1 MKSSMKIY
9 TEPWSC
15 DLVEGKRGKASETR
29 TWGEKMN
36 VLNEK
41 EMNLSTLVIEKAG
54 GMRVDEDAMR
64 RSE

>member
-1 MKSSMKIY
+1 MI
-9 TEPWSC
+9 WSKAR
-15 DLVEGKRGKASETR
+15 EREREREKASETR
-29 TWGEKMN
+29 TWREKMN
-36 VLNEK
+36 VVNEK